1 MGPMIA
7 GVSSLIKNRKLMTFI
22 DKDNNK
28 ASVKLDGSETENGGT
43 PVKLKHSKKLMTFL
57 QQYYLIIKQPVPVNL
72 QLYHLKGIK
81 S

>member
-57 QQYYLIIKQPVPVNL
+57 
-72 QLYHLKGIK
+72 
-81 S
+81 

>member
-1 MGPMIA
+1 
-7 GVSSLIKNRKLMTFI
+7 MTFI

-43 PVKLKHSKKLMTFL
+43 PVKLKHSKKVND
-57 QQYYLIIKQPVPVNL
+57 VPIAILLNNKTASSGEL
-72 QLYHLKGIK
+72 TALSFKGNK

>member
-1 MGPMIA
+1 MIA

-43 PVKLKHSKKLMTFL
+43 PVKLKHSKKLMTF
-57 QQYYLIIKQPVPVNL
+57 YSNIT
-72 QLYHLKGIK
+72 
-81 S
+81 

>member
-1 MGPMIA
+1 
-7 GVSSLIKNRKLMTFI
+7 MTFI

-43 PVKLKHSKKLMTFL
+43 PVKLKHSK
-57 QQYYLIIKQPVPVNL
+57 
-72 QLYHLKGIK
+72 